1 MKKAVRIFILSLA
14 CAVAAAQPVEVYKQI
29 RIDVPDRATLAR
41 ILSSGVD
48 ACAITGKVG
57 GPMEFV
63 AGPYEVQQL
72 RAQGTAFEVLV
83 EDLASWY
90 QLRTSPV
97 PENALGFGYGSMG
110 GFYTNAEVNQQLD
123 SMHLLYP
130 SLITARESVGV
141 SVEGRTMWA
150 VKISDN
156 PGVNESGEPEVL
168 YTALHHAREPE
179 GMMSVLYYMWW
190 LLQNY
195 GSNPIAAYLV
205 NARQMWFIP
214 VMNVDGYVYNQ
225 TTNPGGGGMWR
236 KNRRNNGG
244 SFGVDL
250 NRNYGPV
257 YMWNAPNGG
266 SSTSPLADTYRGPS
280 AFSEPENRAI
290 DAFIRAHNFKTAFNY
305 HTYSNLLIYPWGYL
319 SQESR
324 DSLLFRDWAYEMTAV
339 NKYIMG
345 TDLQTVNYSTRGN
358 SDDYMYGDST
368 KPRVFALT
376 PEVGSDAAGFWPTIG
391 EILPLAVENLTSN
404 QFLSYAAGF
413 LPRLR
418 GTRVLEADSNG
429 SIIAGESFALAAR
442 FRNVGVGASSGL
454 SIEATTDVPWV
465 TFSPSAVAVG
475 VFVPQT
481 ETEIRFQGT
490 VDPLAPSAG
499 VARVFLRS
507 TDLDGIVKTDTVR
520 LYAGQAT
527 LLLADSAR
535 TGTSNWSTGTGWGT
549 TALAHT
555 PPLAFTDSPSG
566 NYLPSTINSLTM
578 LGTANLSSYQY
589 AELRFWTRWSVEP
602 TWDFA
607 TVEVSTNSGTSWTVL
622 RTEMSRTGSGIS
634 GGQQPLGSFGYDSY
648 TPGLT
653 WVEQTADLSSYAGRQ
668 IKIRFRMASDS
679 GVERDGIYLDDIRIY
694 AYNTTIPPVA
704 PALVAPVD
712 GASSVSTTAVLR
724 WHATGGAAAY
734 QVQVSADSLFSSMG
748 LNDSTVADTAR
759 SVSGLATDAT
769 YFWRVRA
776 RNGAGAGPLSPV
788 WRFTTVGSLTRTY
801 PMEQFWNLVS
811 VPVAVSNPAAGAIF
825 PGASSSI
832 YAFQPAL
839 GYILEDTLRHSS
851 GYWAKFDTA
860 TTVEIAGIPF
870 AEDTIPLVGGWNM
883 IGSLTEP
890 LASGSVVQVPPGILQ
905 SAFYTFTGPG
915 SYVVADTLRP
925 ARGYWVKAGQAGELI
940 LRVPG
945 ARSAVR
951 STSDA
956 KRSSVEGRR

>member
-1 MKKAVRIFILSLA
+1 MKNAARIFILSLA
-14 CAVAAAQPVEVYKQI
+14 CAVAAAQPVEIYKQI
-29 RIDVPDRATLAR
+29 RIDVPDRAMLAR
-41 ILSSGVD
+41 ILSAGVD

-57 GPMEFV
+57 GRMEFV
-63 AGPYEVQQL
+63 AGPYELQQL
-72 RAQGTAFEVLV
+72 RAQGTPFEVLV

-90 QLRTSPV
+90 QQRMSPF

-110 GFYTNAEVNQQLD
+110 GFYTYAEVNQQLD

-156 PGVNESGEPEVL
+156 PGVNEPGEPEVL

-195 GSNPIAAYLV
+195 GSNPTAAYLV

-244 SFGVDL
+244 SFGVDP

-266 SSTSPLADTYRGPS
+266 SSTSGGAEDYRGTA
-280 AFSEPENRAI
+280 AFSEPETRAM
-290 DAFIRAHNFKTAFNY
+290 DSFVRAHSFRTALNY

-319 SQESR
+319 SRESS
-324 DSLLFRDWAYEMTAV
+324 DSVLFRGWAYEMTAV

-345 TDLQTVNYSTRGN
+345 TDLQTVNYATRGN

-368 KPRVFALT
+368 KPRVYAMT
-376 PEVGSDAAGFWPTIG
+376 PEVGSTGFWPTVG
-391 EILPLAVENLTSN
+391 EILPLAVENLSSN

-429 SIIAGESFALAAR
+429 SIIAGENFALAAR
-442 FRNVGVGASSGL
+442 FRNIGVGASSGL

-465 TFSPSAVAVG
+465 TFSPSTVTVG
-475 VFVPQT
+475 VFAPQT
-481 ETEIRFQGT
+481 ESEFLFQGT
-490 VDPLAPSAG
+490 VDPLAPAAG
-499 VARVFLRS
+499 RVRVFLRS
-507 TDLDGIVKTDTVR
+507 IDAEGVVKTDTVR
-520 LYAGQAT
+520 LYAGQAS

-566 NYLPSTINSLTM
+566 NYPPNTINSLTM
-578 LGTANLSSYQY
+578 LGTANLASYQY

-607 TVEVSTNSGTSWTVL
+607 TVELSTNSGTSWTVL

-668 IKIRFRMASDS
+668 IKIRFRMASDA
-679 GVERDGIYLDDIRIY
+679 GEERDGIYLDDIRIY
-694 AYNTTIPPVA
+694 AYSTTVPAAA
-704 PALVAPVD
+704 PLLVAPLD
-712 GASSVSTTAVLR
+712 GAVSVPLTSTVR
-724 WHATGGAAAY
+724 WHTAAAAAAY
-734 QVQVSADSLFSSMG
+734 QVQLSADSLFSSTVV
-748 LNDSTVADTAR
+748 NDSTVTDTAR
-759 SVSGLATDAT
+759 SVSGLASDAT
-769 YFWRVRA
+769 YFWRVRS
-776 RNGAGAGPLSPV
+776 RNGAGAGPYSPV
-788 WRFTTVGSLTRTY
+788 WRFATVGSLTRAY
-801 PMEQFWNLVS
+801 SMEQFWNLIS
-811 VPVAVSNPAAGAIF
+811 VPLTVSNPAAGAMF

-839 GYILEDTLRHSS
+839 GYIPEDTLRHAA
-851 GYWAKFDTA
+851 GYWVKFDTA
-860 TTVEIAGIPF
+860 TSVEITGVPF
-870 AEDTIPLVGGWNM
+870 AVDTIPVVSGWNL
-883 IGSLTEP
+883 IGSITEP
-890 LASGSVVQVPPGILQ
+890 LASASVVQVPSGILQ
-905 SAFYTFTGPG
+905 SAFYAFTGPG
-915 SYVVADTLRP
+915 SYVAADTLRP
-925 ARGYWVKAGQAGELI
+925 AHGYWVKAGQAGGLI
-940 LRVPG
+940 LRAPG
-945 ARSAVR
+945 AMSAVR
-951 STSDA
+951 GTTDA
-956 KRSSVEGRR
+956 KRSRVEGRR